1 MTRDEALATVAAMPP
16 ARQRTFEEYRA
27 AYCRLRSTA
36 SDLYITRQMVA
47 AEHGSNSRGMASS
60 FMLLIEA
67 MEGDQPRRRAGTKK
81 SCTVATDALPHLPE
95 VEKAIEAVRN
105 AFDNLSKAFQA
116 GRATDRS
123 AMSEHYQ
130 ILLAHQAAEFAAD
143 KQAADERE
151 TDLEDAASGAG
162 DEAWD
167 NSIAVEAALASAADA
182 KVERDSAIA
191 ALDDA
196 NRAHELDR
204 VRSAAEIGRLEH
216 DLALRTDEVVTLK
229 VSTDAL
235 TGRFSDQRAENAVL
249 QERVAALSEQLAQ
262 QQATLVAC
270 EARHE
275 RDRGALEAELV
286 RERERASKRE
296 TDLLAWLGKQSRGAD
311 EGGIA

>member
-1 MTRDEALATVAAMPP
+1 
-16 ARQRTFEEYRA
+16 
-27 AYCRLRSTA
+27 
-36 SDLYITRQMVA
+36 
-47 AEHGSNSRGMASS
+47 MASS